1 MGRSLQKKSKNER
14 RRKEPVIVR
23 KIKKVPTSLRTKGTT
38 KERTELIKE
47 TKDKILNIKRA
58 TENAGVEC
66 IICGNEIKK
75 NQPFRALPK
84 DKNCQEERLY
94 HLKTCAPGSNNWK
107 AFKANNKKTPKE
119 AFQKG
124 QLSFNWKG
132 AR

>member
-1 MGRSLQKKSKNER
+1 MRKNKNIPPSLA
-14 RRKEPVIVR
+14 I
-23 KIKKVPTSLRTKGTT
+23 KGTT
-38 KERTELIKE
+38 KERRELIKE
-47 TKDKILNIKRA
+47 TRDKILNIKRA